1 MPIILLA
8 GPGRILGGVA
18 GDDPGERPIPTPE
31 LTAMLLRSLVVLTTL
46 AVTWCAAAV
55 PAPAVPGNAPHAV
68 LVVAAPRPGGR

>member
-1 MPIILLA
+1 
-8 GPGRILGGVA
+8 
-18 GDDPGERPIPTPE
+18 
-31 LTAMLLRSLVVLTTL
+31 MLLRSLVVLTTL